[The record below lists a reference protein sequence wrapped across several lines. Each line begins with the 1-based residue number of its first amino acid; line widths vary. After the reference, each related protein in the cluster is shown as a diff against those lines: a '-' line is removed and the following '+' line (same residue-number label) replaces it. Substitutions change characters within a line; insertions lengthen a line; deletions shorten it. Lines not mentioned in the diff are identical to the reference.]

1 MKRRLK
7 IGETLHEFL
16 RRLPPSVKKRV
27 GEGLDEIS
35 RNPHSGK
42 PLSEELE
49 GYRSYRA
56 GTFRIIYREEG
67 SLIEIKAVGSRR
79 TIYQA
84 AALALKLASKKP

>member
-16 RRLPPSVKKRV
+16 CHLPPSIKKRAA
-27 GEGLDEIS
+27 EGLDEI
-35 RNPHSGK
+35 RADPHSGK
-42 PLSEELE
+42 ALSEELE

-56 GTFRIIYREEG
+56 GTFRIIYREQG
-67 SLIEIKAVGSRR
+67 PLIEIRAVGPRK

-84 AALALKLASKKP
+84 FALELAGKKS

>member
-1 MKRRLK
+1 MNRRLK

-27 GEGLDEIS
+27 AEGLDEIS
-35 RNPHSGK
+35 GNPHSGK
-42 PLSEELE
+42 PLIEELE

-56 GTFRIIYREEG
+56 GTFRIIYREQG
-67 SLIEIKAVGSRR
+67 PLIEIRAVGPRK

-84 AALALKLASKKP
+84 LALELAGKKP